1 MGGGRLTPFLEQE
14 SLLAREVQYDENRL
28 YEIQGSPEFWLNAGI
43 TYKINKSNST
53 RTWGL
58 DFQNAWLTEQMAG
71 YQYNFREDS
80 IDEENVFFIL
90 PNFYYKIE
98 F

>member
-1 MGGGRLTPFLEQE
+1 MGGGRLTPFFEEE
-14 SLLAREVQYDENRL
+14 SIISREVQYDENRL
-28 YEIQGSPEFWLNAGI
+28 YELQANPEFWLNAGI
-43 TYKINKSNST
+43 TYKVNKPKST

-58 DFQNAWLTEQMAG
+58 DFQNAWLTAQQAG
-71 YQYNFREDS
+71 YQYNFREDR
-80 IDEENVFFIL
+80 IDKEEVFFIL

>member
-28 YEIQGSPEFWLNAGI
+28 YEIQGNPEFWLNAGI
-43 TYKINKSNST
+43 TYKINKSKST

-71 YQYNFREDS
+71 YQYNFREDR
-80 IDEENVFFIL
+80 IDEEKVFFIL
-90 PNFYYKIE
+90 PNFYYKLE